1 MTATTFSL
9 RGVGLRVRRALAR
22 VPLACLRRRVVTR
35 LVGDVVVARL
45 VVRLLEEVANR
56 LHDLNRLRARRSLER
71 EVGREQ
77 HVGIAFAFVL
87 DRRARARRQ
96 RLDARAAPTGSLSRR
111 ASASLVVVAA
121 TPCREQCEHG
131 DRQGQNAPPTTLSG
145 NHQLSPPPS
154 YGPSPTTFCTRLR
167 SPRCGRMAKYP
178 GNGREFQLCAAA
190 LRSLNRMGQPTVP
203 RTPLPRRPPEHLR
216 RLASRPAKPASG
228 PGSGVQRRREVP
240 SRSKPKWRNWQTRR
254 TQNPVPLGE
263 CGFDS
268 HLRHHSTTALA
279 GWLSRL
285 SRTERMGCD
294 RDRRPRRTESPRSYC
309 TPVRR

>member
-9 RGVGLRVRRALAR
+9 RGVRLRVRRALAG
-22 VPLACLRRRVVTR
+22 VPLARLRGRVVAR
-35 LVGDVVVARL
+35 LVGDVVVAGL

-56 LHDLNRLRARRSLER
+56 LHDLDRLRARRSLER

-87 DRRARARRQ
+87 DRRARGRRQ

-154 YGPSPTTFCTRLR
+154 YGLARRR
-167 SPRCGRMAKYP
+167 SARDCAALVAGEWRSIQAM
-178 GNGREFQLCAAA
+178 GDGFQLCAVA
-190 LRSLNRMGQPTVP
+190 LRSLNRMGEPTGSPARPSSPPSRAPAAPGLPAGQAGLRP
-203 RTPLPRRPPEHLR
+203 RI
-216 RLASRPAKPASG
+216 
-228 PGSGVQRRREVP
+228 GVQRRREVP

-268 HLRHHSTTALA
+268 HLRHHCTTGRA
-279 GWLSRL
+279 GPSSRA
-285 SRTERMGCD
+285 E
-294 RDRRPRRTESPRSYC
+294 PPEE
-309 TPVRR
+309 